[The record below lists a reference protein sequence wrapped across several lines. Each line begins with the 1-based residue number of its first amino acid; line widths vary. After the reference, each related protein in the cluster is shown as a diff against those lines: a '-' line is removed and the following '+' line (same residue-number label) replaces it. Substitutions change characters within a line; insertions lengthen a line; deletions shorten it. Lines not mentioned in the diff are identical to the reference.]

1 MMVPELQ
8 MQVTQGNSQVMPHF
22 NGLSSAFS
30 NQTTSPP
37 VQPYAGHSQ
46 QQHQMSPQQSH
57 ALSSPHH
64 PHIQGPSHATGSQ
77 QQAYAMRIAAK
88 ERHLQQQRYLQQQQ
102 QQPPFAASNTLIPH
116 VQPQPQLPIS
126 SSLQNSSQIQSQ
138 TSSQPVSLSPV
149 TSSSPMTPLSSQH
162 QQKHQLPQHGL
173 SRNPGASGLTNQMG
187 KQRQRQPQQQQFQ
200 QSGRHHPQQRQQA
213 QSQQQAKI
221 LKGIGRGNMLVQQ
234 NLPVDPSHLNGLS
247 MPPGSQAP
255 EKGEQIMHVMQ
266 GQGVYS
272 GSGLNPVQPSKPLV
286 PSQSSNH
293 SQLQQKLHSGPAPPS
308 SKQLQQM
315 PTHSDNSMQG
325 QSPSVASGHTL
336 SSSHQTIP
344 SANVASNHQ
353 QLQLQPQPHQKQV
366 NQTQSSVQRMLQQNR
381 QVNSELQNKSQT
393 DLAQADQQAVNN
405 ASQVICSTAMPQACI
420 DSADVVP
427 VSSGTASPWKAS
439 EPAYDSNL
447 PDLANQVSSVGSPP
461 IANPAGS
468 EPLPPISPG
477 LGPRQLSGSFPSH
490 GHNVGAQWQPQ
501 LPPQQPPTPP
511 PPSQQQYQPQEQQKQ
526 EQSPQHIQPQQ
537 QSHQQTQLLQAGQG
551 SLYMRPTS
559 SKLE

>member
-37 VQPYAGHSQ
+37 VQPYSGHSQ

-57 ALSSPHH
+57 ALSGAHH
-64 PHIQGPSHATGSQ
+64 PHIQGSGHATGSQ
-77 QQAYAMRIAAK
+77 QQAYAIRLAK
-88 ERHLQQQRYLQQQQ
+88 ERHLHQRYLQQQ
-102 QQPPFAASNTLIPH
+102 QQPPFAASNALMPH

-149 TSSSPMTPLSSQH
+149 TASSPMTPLSSQH

-173 SRNPGASGLTNQMG
+173 SRNPGAGGLTNQMG

-200 QSGRHHPQQRQQA
+200 QSGRHHPQQRPQA
-213 QSQQQAKI
+213 QSQQQAK
-221 LKGIGRGNMLVQQ
+221 LMKGIGRGNMLVQQ
-234 NLPVDPSHLNGLS
+234 NLPIDPSHLNGLS

-255 EKGEQIMHVMQ
+255 EKGEQIMHAMQ
-266 GQGVYS
+266 GQGYS

-293 SQLQQKLHSGPAPPS
+293 SQLQQKLLSGPAPPS

-315 PTHSDNSMQG
+315 PPHSDNSTQG
-325 QSPSVASGHTL
+325 QSPPVPSGHTL

-344 SANVASNHQ
+344 SANVASNHH
-353 QLQLQPQPHQKQV
+353 QLQLQPQQQPHQKQV

-393 DLAQADQQAVNN
+393 DLAQADQQALNN

-420 DSADVVP
+420 DSADVAPV
-427 VSSGTASPWKAS
+427 VSSGTASQWKA

-447 PDLANQVSSVGSPP
+447 PDLVTQVSSVGSPP
-461 IANPAGS
+461 IPNSAGS

-501 LPPQQPPTPP
+501 LPPQQSPTPP
-511 PPSQQQYQPQEQQKQ
+511 PPSQQQYQAQEQQ
-526 EQSPQHIQPQQ
+526 SPQQIQPQQ